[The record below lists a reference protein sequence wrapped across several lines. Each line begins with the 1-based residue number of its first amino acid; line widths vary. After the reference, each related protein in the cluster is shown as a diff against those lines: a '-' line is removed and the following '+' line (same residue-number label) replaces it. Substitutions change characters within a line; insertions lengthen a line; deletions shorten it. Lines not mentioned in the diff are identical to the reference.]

1 MFFNLDKKDMAFI
14 KQPISKTKE
23 GENETGFI
31 PRLTEILLSNYSRFP
46 HQPDRFPWSR

>member
-31 PRLTEILLSNYSRFP
+31 PRITEILFIKLFQVSS
-46 HQPDRFPWSR
+46 ST